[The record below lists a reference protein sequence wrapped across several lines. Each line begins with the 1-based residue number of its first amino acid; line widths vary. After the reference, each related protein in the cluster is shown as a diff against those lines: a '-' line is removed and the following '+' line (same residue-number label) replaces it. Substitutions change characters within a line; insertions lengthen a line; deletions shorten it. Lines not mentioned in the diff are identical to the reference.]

1 MEQFLCVRIVMR
13 SVLELCRFWQY
24 FDQRSNPNGLHTDLL
39 LSNTRWIRVICRHP
53 EIRVRSIFI
62 CLFCLQIIS
71 PKQILSTF
79 SSTSTCLFIF
89 GLNLMEIV
97 AINLVPVIY
106 RFVRFRLRKFDVK
119 LILGTGIILFA
130 LISALTHKPH
140 NIFLVGLQI
149 CTCRMANDSCR
160 RLFSGHSMSAH
171 IFAQCV
177 AHYWIGKEFFFYQG
191 NSNSLASIDLNAGYI
206 GLQSFDFVSVGILLT
221 MNTFSGPILSMLLF
235 AYNIYQCQGDTPKKT
250 PKSHQVEQRDAAT
263 SKNGCELNKALQI
276 IPVLFGFPFTVY
288 TICALAFRN
297 HIFVWTVFSPKLLY
311 EFYHLCLMVILWF
324 LLYSIPH
331 VE

>member
-1 MEQFLCVRIVMR
+1 M
-13 SVLELCRFWQY
+13 
-24 FDQRSNPNGLHTDLL
+24 
-39 LSNTRWIRVICRHP
+39 
-53 EIRVRSIFI
+53 
-62 CLFCLQIIS
+62 
-71 PKQILSTF
+71 
-79 SSTSTCLFIF
+79 
-89 GLNLMEIV
+89 
-97 AINLVPVIY
+97 VPVIY
-106 RFVRFRLRKFDVK
+106 RSVRFRVQKFDVK
-119 LILGTGIILFA
+119 LMLGTAIILFA

-149 CTCRMANDSCR
+149 CTCRIANEACR
-160 RLFSGHSMSAH
+160 RLSTDQSKSPL

-221 MNTFSGPILSMLLF
+221 INTFSGPILSTLLF
-235 AYNIYQCQGDTPKKT
+235 AYNIYQCQMDAPKRTPK
-250 PKSHQVEQRDAAT
+250 PRQFERQDGY
-263 SKNGCELNKALQI
+263 GCELKKALKI
-276 IPVLFGFPFTVY
+276 SPVLFVFPFAVY

-324 LLYSIPH
+324 LLYFIPD
-331 VE
+331 VK